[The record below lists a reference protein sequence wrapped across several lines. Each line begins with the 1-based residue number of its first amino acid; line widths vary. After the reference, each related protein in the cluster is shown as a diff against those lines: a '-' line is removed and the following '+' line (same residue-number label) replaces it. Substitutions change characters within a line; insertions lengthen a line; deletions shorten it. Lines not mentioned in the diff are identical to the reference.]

1 MAAEVRSLT
10 TGLVPNAPPMVSNTA
25 TFLTIACDAASIG
38 QTIAIFTR
46 LNTLTKSVQD
56 ATRYLSDSS
65 VSKSN
70 TGAQQTIAINLI
82 KYGSVLAGTTGTQ
95 ILPGV
100 FNAPA
105 ITNPD
110 ANHVQISVVYN
121 HTPIMGL
128 ALSNLLQM
136 LGGSGISLSY
146 PLNASSVMRFA
157 Q

>member
-1 MAAEVRSLT
+1 MNNGIRKQK
-10 TGLVPNAPPMVSNTA
+10 G
-25 TFLTIACDAASIG
+25 ASILEFLVIVPVLFTLAITAIEFG
-38 QTIAIFTR
+38 AIFTR

-65 VSKSN
+65 VNKSN
-70 TGAQQTIAINLI
+70 TAAQQTIASNLI
-82 KYGSVLAGTTGTQ
+82 IYGMVGTGTQ

-110 ANHVQISVVYN
+110 VNHVRISVVYN
-121 HTPIMGL
+121 HTPIVGQ
-128 ALSNLLQM
+128 ALSGLLQL
-136 LGGSGISLSY
+136 LGGSGINLSF
-146 PLNASSVMRFA
+146 PLNASSVLRYA

>member
-1 MAAEVRSLT
+1 MMQHFHKQK
-10 TGLVPNAPPMVSNTA
+10 G
-25 TFLTIACDAASIG
+25 ASILEFLVIVPVLFTLAVTAIEFG
-38 QTIAIFTR
+38 AIFTR